1 MCQGSHHVAIHD
13 VRAIC
18 QSTEYPEISAPV
30 DSDKS
35 AITRLIFAE
44 DRRFVEAARLLQPLR
59 PTVAECPPDPN
70 WSEAEYL
77 DAQKEVMQWV
87 MVRSFSLP
95 VGQAMINVD
104 KKKPILT
111 EKFPLHGFTTI
122 CLMKPMNNT
131 VSADR
136 SNFTEEKYC
145 WAFFHAGVSAGLSI
159 SRDAKGIDTS
169 WIVFNKPAELS
180 NKHAGLL
187 LALGLN
193 GYLKSIA
200 KWLAFKYLT
209 PKHTMTSIGLLL
221 GLSASY
227 FGTMDTLITRLLSVH
242 ITRMLPVGAAEL
254 NLSPLTQTTGLMG
267 IGLLYAN
274 SQHRRMS
281 EVMLAELEDITMGDP
296 SGTPDQLRDE
306 GYRLAAGFALG
317 YINLAKGDDL
327 RGLHDMHLVERL
339 LAVAVGPRP
348 VDLVHILDQATA
360 GATVAIALIFMKTGN
375 EAIARKV
382 DVPDTL
388 HQFDYVRPDIFLL
401 RTLAKNLILWESI
414 QPNDAWVL
422 SNIPFEFRR
431 FYQLRSIKKL
441 RSFLMPFYNIL
452 TGLLWS
458 IALKY
463 AGTGDE
469 NVRDFLL
476 KYMDQFIRLSS
487 LPAIRYDTRLTRNTV
502 RNCQDLIGLSVATVM
517 AGTGD
522 LCVFRRLRYLH
533 GRIYSDTPYGSHM
546 AAHMALG
553 ALFLGGGT
561 YTFDSTPLAIASLI
575 CAFYPLFPTDVL
587 DNKAHLQAFRHFWVL
602 AASPR
607 CLVIRDVETRRAISS
622 TVLITLK
629 PDPKHGNTAQ
639 VLQRTAPC
647 LLPNLDTI
655 SSLRTASPDHWSVT
669 LDFASNPSHA
679 SAFQRTHTIVV
690 RRRPAR
696 AAYKS
701 AFAAALAA
709 KADRD
714 LRGSSMVAAA
724 NPSTLAIANH
734 TGLSG
739 SSGNININ
747 INSSGG
753 SSSSSSSSS
762 GWDWIARLPVFAGL
776 DAADWALVLP
786 PGIANASANANAS
799 ASASATSFPSPSSVS
814 GSAVSGTTITSSQ
827 TTDMQPSVVDHRLSL
842 ARTAAKSWDR
852 NDLLWLRLL
861 FCWTERALERGE
873 DGKWIGAEV
882 VLGWMATVRE
892 RAGAL

>member
-1 MCQGSHHVAIHD
+1 
-13 VRAIC
+13 
-18 QSTEYPEISAPV
+18 
-30 DSDKS
+30 
-35 AITRLIFAE
+35 
-44 DRRFVEAARLLQPLR
+44 
-59 PTVAECPPDPN
+59 
-70 WSEAEYL
+70 
-77 DAQKEVMQWV
+77 MQWV
-87 MVRSFSLP
+87 MVRTFALP

-136 SNFTEEKYC
+136 SSFTEEKYC

-159 SRDAKGIDTS
+159 SRDAKAIDTS

-242 ITRMLPVGAAEL
+242 ITRMLPPGAAEL

-281 EVMLAELEDITMGDP
+281 EVMLAELEDVTMEDP

-327 RGLHDMHLVERL
+327 RGLHDMRLVERL

-360 GATVAIALIFMKTGN
+360 GATVAIALIFMKTET

-401 RTLAKNLILWESI
+401 RTLAKNLIMWKGI
-414 QPNDAWVL
+414 RPNDAWIL
-422 SNIPFEFRR
+422 NNIPYEFRR
-431 FYQLRSIKKL
+431 FYHLRSIKKL

-458 IALKY
+458 VALKY
-463 AGTGDE
+463 AGTGDRD
-469 NVRDFLL
+469 VRDFLL

-487 LPAIRYDTRLTRNTV
+487 LPAVRYDTRLTRNTV

-522 LCVFRRLRYLH
+522 LNVFRRLRYLH

-561 YTFDSTPLAIASLI
+561 YTFDSSPLAIASLM
-575 CAFYPLFPTDVL
+575 CAFYPIFPTDVL

-602 AASPR
+602 AASPS
-607 CLVIRDVETRRAISS
+607 CLVVRDVETCKAISS
-622 TVLITLK
+622 PVVITLK
-629 PDPKHGNTAQ
+629 ARPNNGSTRM
-639 VLQRTAPC
+639 LGRTAPC
-647 LLPNLDTI
+647 LLPPLDVI
-655 SSLRTASPDHWSVT
+655 SSLRTVSRDHWPVT
-669 LDFASNPSHA
+669 LDFTSNPAHA
-679 SAFQRTHTIVV
+679 TTFQRTRTIFI

-696 AAYKS
+696 AAYQS

-714 LRGSSMVAAA
+714 LRTSGAAIPAATTNSSTA
-724 NPSTLAIANH
+724 TH
-734 TGLSG
+734 TGQVSLG
-739 SSGNININ
+739 ATMPG
-747 INSSGG
+747 INSS
-753 SSSSSSSSS
+753 SS
-762 GWDWIARLPVFAGL
+762 WDWLARLSSFAGL

-786 PGIANASANANAS
+786 SSIANSSSIHSSTSNNS
-799 ASASATSFPSPSSVS
+799 TSTTMMAT
-814 GSAVSGTTITSSQ
+814 TTIT
-827 TTDMQPSVVDHRLSL
+827 DMSPSVVDYRLSL
-842 ARTAAKSWDR
+842 MRTAMKSWDR
-852 NDLLWLRLL
+852 NELLWLRLL
-861 FCWTERALERGE
+861 FRWTERALERGE
-873 DGKWIGAEV
+873 DVKWIGSEV
-882 VLGWMATVRE
+882 VLDWMARVKE
-892 RAGAL
+892 RAGVL

>member
-1 MCQGSHHVAIHD
+1 MSNAIEGD
-13 VRAIC
+13 R
-18 QSTEYPEISAPV
+18 
-30 DSDKS
+30 S

-44 DRRFVEAARLLQPLR
+44 DRRFVEASRLLQPLR
-59 PTVAECPPDPN
+59 PAVATCPPDPN

-87 MVRSFSLP
+87 MVRTFSLP

-104 KKKPILT
+104 NKRPLLT

-136 SNFTEEKYC
+136 SSFTEEKYC

-169 WIVFNKPAELS
+169 WIMFNKPVELS

-281 EVMLAELEDITMGDP
+281 EVMLAELEDVAIEDP
-296 SGTPDQLRDE
+296 LNTPDQLRDE

-317 YINLAKGDDL
+317 FINLAKGDDL

-348 VDLVHILDQATA
+348 VNLVHILDQATA
-360 GATVAIALIFMKTGN
+360 GATIAIALIFMKTEN
-375 EAIARKV
+375 EAVARKV
-382 DVPDTL
+382 NVPDTL
-388 HQFDYVRPDIFLL
+388 YQFDYVRPDIFLT
-401 RTLAKNLILWESI
+401 RTLARNLIMWKEI
-414 QPNDAWVL
+414 QANDAWILQNVPL
-422 SNIPFEFRR
+422 EFKRYYR
-431 FYQLRSIKKL
+431 LRSIKKL
-441 RSFLMPFYNIL
+441 RSTLMPFYNIL
-452 TGLLWS
+452 GGLLWS
-458 IALKY
+458 VGLKY
-463 AGTGDE
+463 AGTGDRK
-469 NVRDFLL
+469 VRDFLL
-476 KYMDQFIRLSS
+476 KYLDQLIRLSS
-487 LPAIRYDTRLTRNTV
+487 YSAVKYDTRLARNTI
-502 RNCQDLIGLSVATVM
+502 RKCQDLVSLSVATVM

-522 LCVFRRLRYLH
+522 LDVFRRLRFLH
-533 GRIYSDTPYGSHM
+533 GRVSPEIPYGSHM

-575 CAFYPLFPTDVL
+575 CAFYPLFPTNVL

-607 CLVIRDVETRRAISS
+607 CLVVRDVETGRAIPSPVSVKLKNGS
-622 TVLITLK
+622 TL
-629 PDPKHGNTAQ
+629 H
-639 VLQRTAPC
+639 RTAPC
-647 LLPNLDTI
+647 LLPDLDTI
-655 SSLRTASPDHWSVT
+655 RFLRTGSPDHWPVT
-669 LDFASNPSHA
+669 LDFQANPKHA
-679 SAFQRTHTIVV
+679 VAFRHNHTITV

-696 AAYKS
+696 AAYSS

-714 LRGSSMVAAA
+714 LRTTSTNGMSGTYAGISASPSSTLVPASSSTAGVVGNSSIGSS
-724 NPSTLAIANH
+724 
-734 TGLSG
+734 
-739 SSGNININ
+739 IN
-747 INSSGG
+747 GG
-753 SSSSSSSSS
+753 S
-762 GWDWIARLPVFAGL
+762 GWDWFTRLATFSGL

-786 PGIANASANANAS
+786 PSIAGAA
-799 ASASATSFPSPSSVS
+799 ATS
-814 GSAVSGTTITSSQ
+814 GTGAATVAPHHDHHNHTL
-827 TTDMQPSVVDHRLSL
+827 TTMATDMEPSVVDYRLAL
-842 ARTAAKSWDR
+842 QRTVAKSWDR
-852 NDLLWLRLL
+852 NELLWLKAL
-861 FCWTERALERGE
+861 FEWTEADMDGKVGGREKRGDGHENGNGNGREDGE
-873 DGKWIGAEV
+873 DASVDGGNQKWIGDEV
-882 VLGWMATVRE
+882 IMGWRAVVGE
-892 RAGAL
+892 RAGRM

>member
-1 MCQGSHHVAIHD
+1 
-13 VRAIC
+13 
-18 QSTEYPEISAPV
+18 
-30 DSDKS
+30 
-35 AITRLIFAE
+35 
-44 DRRFVEAARLLQPLR
+44 
-59 PTVAECPPDPN
+59 
-70 WSEAEYL
+70 
-77 DAQKEVMQWV
+77 MQWV
-87 MVRSFSLP
+87 MVRTFALP
-95 VGQAMINVD
+95 VGQAMISVD

-136 SNFTEEKYC
+136 SSFTEEKYC

-169 WIVFNKPAELS
+169 WIVFNKPVELS

-242 ITRMLPVGAAEL
+242 VTRMLPPGAAEL

-281 EVMLAELEDITMGDP
+281 EVMLAELEDVTIEDP

-327 RGLHDMHLVERL
+327 RGLHDMRLVERL

-360 GATVAIALIFMKTGN
+360 GATVAIALIFMKTENG
-375 EAIARKV
+375 AIARKV

-401 RTLAKNLILWESI
+401 RTLAKNLIMWKGIRS
-414 QPNDAWVL
+414 NDAWIL
-422 SNIPFEFRR
+422 NNIPHEFRR
-431 FYQLRSIKKL
+431 FYHLRSIKKL

-458 IALKY
+458 VALKY
-463 AGTGDE
+463 AGTGDRD
-469 NVRDFLL
+469 VRDFLL

-487 LPAIRYDTRLTRNTV
+487 LPAVRYDTRLTRNTV

-522 LCVFRRLRYLH
+522 LNVFRRLRYLH

-561 YTFDSTPLAIASLI
+561 YTFDSTPLAIASLM
-575 CAFYPLFPTDVL
+575 CAFYPIFPTDVL

-607 CLVIRDVETRRAISS
+607 CLVVRDVETRKAMSSPIVIS
-622 TVLITLK
+622 LK
-629 PDPKHGNTAQ
+629 SKTKDGNTQ
-639 VLQRTAPC
+639 VLERTAPC
-647 LLPNLDTI
+647 LLPPLETI
-655 SSLRTASPDHWSVT
+655 SSLRTASPDHWPVT
-669 LDFASNPSHA
+669 LDFTSNPTHA
-679 SAFQRTHTIVV
+679 STFQRTHTIVV

-696 AAYKS
+696 AAYQS

-714 LRGSSMVAAA
+714 LRATGATATAAA
-724 NPSTLAIANH
+724 AAAATAAASTTH
-734 TGLSG
+734 TGLSSLGTSIPSING
-739 SSGNININ
+739 S
-747 INSSGG
+747 G
-753 SSSSSSSSS
+753 S
-762 GWDWIARLPVFAGL
+762 WDWLARLPSFASL

-786 PGIANASANANAS
+786 PSIAN
-799 ASASATSFPSPSSVS
+799 PSSTS
-814 GSAVSGTTITSSQ
+814 NSHNHNHNNNSTITTM
-827 TTDMQPSVVDHRLSL
+827 TTDMSPSVVDYRLSL
-842 ARTAAKSWDR
+842 TRTATKSWDR

-861 FCWTERALERGE
+861 FRWTERVLERGE
-873 DGKWIGAEV
+873 DVQWIGAEV
-882 VLGWMATVRE
+882 VLGWMATVKE